1 MAVVQIS
8 KIQVRRGRKLG
19 ETGIPQL
26 SSGEMAWAVDSQE
39 LYIGNGAV
47 AEGAPYVGNTKVLT
61 EHDNLLE
68 LIESYRYGRNEPS
81 ITQSV
86 FRTLQE
92 KLDDRV
98 NVKDFG
104 ATGNGTTDDTEA
116 FQNALDQL
124 YRNTSTEFRKQLYV
138 PTGHYRIAGILR
150 IPSYAILDGESQVGT
165 VLLVN
170 SSTIELQSSN
180 GTQNTAFESTDRPTD
195 ILVRNLTFRFTTG
208 TIDLTGIKDS
218 IFEAV
223 TFQGPLTNL
232 SLAAAASSGTAMV
245 TLENTDKIGTVIS
258 NLEFEGCKFEQAYRA
273 VNFTQ
278 TDPYVSNVNFSKC
291 KFYVLNG
298 AVEINGIINQ
308 VNDWLIDTCEF
319 EQIVN
324 RAFTS
329 DFGTGVRVK
338 TSKFTDCGNNVNLA
352 SNPEQSIIVFEQ
364 AGNNTVVDC
373 SFNRHKN
380 AYTDPI
386 IGDERMTHPEVLN
399 SGNVVISDET
409 SQLLYNQAT
418 PTPLAMF
425 STLNRKTILNYVVS
439 FNTGISR
446 TGTLTITVGDNL
458 INPSISDSYMVS
470 QDDTPYHSTVSPS
483 ESLEFSV
490 ELVDRND
497 STAGSETMI
506 LKYKNPSLSGSHSM
520 AYYVSYGV

>member
-1 MAVVQIS
+1 
-8 KIQVRRGRKLG
+8 
-19 ETGIPQL
+19 
-26 SSGEMAWAVDSQE
+26 MAWAVDSQE

-104 ATGNGTTDDTEA
+104 ATGNGTTDDTQA

-138 PTGHYRIAGILR
+138 PTGHYRIAGTLR

-195 ILVRNLTFRFTTG
+195 VLVRNLTFRFTTG

-232 SLAAAASSGTAMV
+232 SLAAAASSGAALV

-258 NLEFEGCKFEQAYRA
+258 NLEFNGCKFEKAYRA

-278 TDPYVSNVNFSKC
+278 TDPYGSIVNFSKC
-291 KFYVLNG
+291 
-298 AVEINGIINQ
+298 
-308 VNDWLIDTCEF
+308 
-319 EQIVN
+319 
-324 RAFTS
+324 
-329 DFGTGVRVK
+329 VRVRN
-338 TSKFTDCGNNVNLA
+338 SKFIDCGNNVNLS

-364 AGNNTVVDC
+364 AGDNTVVDC

-399 SGNVVISDET
+399 SGNVIIADEIS
-409 SQLLYNQAT
+409 QVLYNQVT

-446 TGTLTITVGDNL
+446 TGTLTITVGDDL
-458 INPSISDSYMVS
+458 INPIISDSYMVS

-506 LKYKNPSLSGSHSM
+506 LKYKNPTLSGSHSM
-520 AYYVSYGV
+520 TYYVSYGV